1 MARKFELE
9 GLDEVLKAL
18 NSLEKLPQKCV
29 NKSARNGAKI
39 ALNSARNKSPY
50 FTGALS
56 NGIIL
61 KAEKTSKQGKK
72 VYDITFENN
81 PDFIKITKDN
91 KRYYY
96 PASQEY
102 GFRTK
107 GGGKVEGLHFMRNSL
122 EDNKTIIEKTMVEV
136 LASEIDKI

>member
-1 MARKFELE
+1 MARKFDIE
-9 GLDEVLKAL
+9 GLDEVLKVL
-18 NSLEKLPQKCV
+18 NGLEKLPQKCV

-39 ALNSARNKSPY
+39 ALNYARNKAPY

-61 KAEKTSKQGKK
+61 KAEKTSKSGKK
-72 VYDITFENN
+72 VYDVALENN
-81 PDFIKITKDN
+81 PDFVKITKDN

-96 PASQEY
+96 PASQEF

-107 GGGKVEGLHFMRNSL
+107 GGGKVEGLHFMRDSL
-122 EDNKTIIEKTMVEV
+122 TKNKSLIEKTMVNV
-136 LASEIDKI
+136 LAREIDKL